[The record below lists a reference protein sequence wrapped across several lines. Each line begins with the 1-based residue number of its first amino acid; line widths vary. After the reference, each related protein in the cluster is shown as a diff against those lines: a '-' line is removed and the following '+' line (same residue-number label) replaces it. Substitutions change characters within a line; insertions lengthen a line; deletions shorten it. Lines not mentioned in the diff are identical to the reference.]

1 MYSDVWGTLGATEM
15 DREETLVELVER
27 MEKAVN
33 RLERLVYGDA
43 ELGAVGLNE
52 RVSKLEGQMAD
63 LTQREP
69 VPALWSVGFLLFVL
83 AFGLAIKEARD
94 LVGLAPLPAFG
105 LGALLI
111 GLSMLFFYAG
121 LGWVRKWF
129 R

>member
-43 ELGAVGLNE
+43 ELGAVGLTE
-52 RVSKLEGQMAD
+52 RVSKLERQVGD

-69 VPALWSVGFLLFVL
+69 VPALWSVGFVLFVL

-94 LVGLAPLPAFG
+94 LVGLTLLPAFG